1 MYFCNFLALQKG
13 RTLKTEKHRMFA
25 VIMAGGSG
33 TRFWPL
39 SREKMP
45 KQLLKIGS
53 EDTLI
58 QQTVKRVLPLIK
70 RQDIF
75 VVTNHALSDEIQ
87 IQLAAKFGEPW
98 DRSFILEPEAKNT
111 APALGLAALHL
122 NRIDPEGIMV
132 VFSADHAIRKSNEF
146 LNLLRKAADA
156 AADDY
161 LVTFG
166 IKPDRPETGYGY
178 IKAGTPCKDDGGVGI
193 CNVEAFVEKPDFETA
208 KKYVANGRYYWNSG
222 IFIWKTKRLLQEIE
236 KHSPSLYKGLME
248 IQKSIDTDR
257 ESDVIKQVFK
267 NLESISIDYAVME
280 KTDRAAVI
288 PADIGWSD
296 VGSWTALDD
305 VSDRDAS
312 GNVISGNVIDIG
324 SRDTIIYAEKRLVAT
339 IGRKDTV
346 VVDTPDATL
355 VCSKDRAQDVKKVV
369 EELKKRK
376 SGEHL
381 IHRTVHRPWGYY
393 TVLEEGDRYKIKRL
407 VINPATK
414 LSHQL
419 HHHRSEHWVVV
430 SGTARV
436 TNGEKVYD
444 VHPNESTYIP
454 MSTKHRLENLGK
466 IPLQIIEVQNGEYL
480 EEDDIVRF
488 EDDYNRHDKKRKS
501 LPTLSERK

>member
-1 MYFCNFLALQKG
+1 MG
-13 RTLKTEKHRMFA
+13 TSLKKDDHHMFA

-45 KQLLKIGS
+45 KQLLKIGA

-58 QQTVKRVLPLIK
+58 QETVKRVLPLIK
-70 RQDIF
+70 REDIF
-75 VVTNHALSDEIQ
+75 VVTNHGLSDAINM
-87 IQLAAKFGEPW
+87 QLSSKFGETW
-98 DRSFILEPEAKNT
+98 DMNFILEPEARNT

-122 NRIDPEGIMV
+122 NRIDPDGIMV
-132 VFSADHAIRKSNEF
+132 VFSADHSIRKADEF
-146 LNLLRKAADA
+146 LNLLRKAEHA
-156 AADDY
+156 AVDDY
-161 LVTFG
+161 LVTLG

-178 IKAGTPCKDDGGVGI
+178 IKAGDQCYGSGEKGQGSDHAGVCK
-193 CNVEAFVEKPDFETA
+193 VEAFVEKPNIETA
-208 KKYVANGRYYWNSG
+208 REYLRQGKYFWNSG
-222 IFIWKTKRLLQEIE
+222 IFIWKTRALLREIE
-236 KHSPSLYKGLME
+236 KYAPSLHKGLME
-248 IQKSIDTDR
+248 IQKNIG
-257 ESDVIKQVFK
+257 SDKETEVIRQVFK
-267 NLESISIDYAVME
+267 SLESISIDYAVME
-280 KTDRAAVI
+280 KTDKAAVI

-305 VSDRDAS
+305 VSDRDTS
-312 GNVISGNVIDIG
+312 GNVIAGNVIDID
-324 SRDTIIYAEKRLVAT
+324 SHDSIIYAEKRLVAT
-339 IGRKDTV
+339 IGLRDLV

-355 VCSKDRAQDVKKVV
+355 VCSKERAQDVKKVV

-376 SGEHL
+376 TGEHL
-381 IHRTVHRPWGYY
+381 IHLTVYRPWGSY
-393 TVLEEGDRYKIKRL
+393 TILEEGDHYKIKRL
-407 VINPATK
+407 VINPGTK

-419 HHHRSEHWVVV
+419 HNHRSEHWVVV

-454 MSTKHRLENLGK
+454 MSTKHRLENPGK

-488 EDDYNRHDKKRKS
+488 DDDYKRHDSDKRRS
-501 LPTLSERK
+501 LPSIPESK

>member
-1 MYFCNFLALQKG
+1 
-13 RTLKTEKHRMFA
+13 
-25 VIMAGGSG
+25 MAGGSG

-45 KQLLKIGS
+45 KQLLKIGGT
-53 EDTLI
+53 DTLI
-58 QQTVKRVLPLIK
+58 EQTVSRVLPMIMREDLYI
-70 RQDIF
+70 
-75 VVTNHALSDEIQ
+75 VTNNSLADAIGMQLSDKLGGSWE
-87 IQLAAKFGEPW
+87 
-98 DRSFILEPEAKNT
+98 RNFIIEPEAKNT

-122 NRIDPEGIMV
+122 QRIDPNGIMV
-132 VFSADHAIRKSNEF
+132 VLSADHFIKRTDEM
-146 LNLLRKAADA
+146 LRILHIASKAARH
-156 AADDY
+156 DY
-161 LVTFG
+161 LVTLG

-178 IKAGTPCKDDGGVGI
+178 IRAGEKCGDAETEELRKVD
-193 CNVEAFVEKPDFETA
+193 AFVEKPDLATA
-208 KKYVANGRYYWNSG
+208 KEYIKQGNYYWNSG
-222 IFIWKTKRLLQEIE
+222 IFIWKVKAFLLELE
-236 KHSPSLYKGLME
+236 KHAAGLYGGLME
-248 IQKSIDTDR
+248 IQRSIGTDQ
-257 ESDVIKQVFK
+257 EVSVITSVFK
-267 NLESISIDYAVME
+267 NLKEVSIDYALME
-280 KTDRAAVI
+280 KTTRAAVI

-296 VGSWTALDD
+296 VGSWTALND
-305 VSDRDAS
+305 VSDRDEL
-312 GNVISGNVIDIG
+312 GNVITGNVIDLG
-324 SRDTIIYAEKRLVAT
+324 SRDSIIYAEKRLVAT
-339 IGRKDTV
+339 IGLKDMV

-369 EELKKRK
+369 EVLKKRK

-381 IHRTVHRPWGYY
+381 IHRTVYRPWGSY
-393 TVLEEGDRYKIKRL
+393 TILEEGDRYKIKRL
-407 VINPATK
+407 EIKPGAK

-488 EDDYNRHDKKRKS
+488 DDDYHRHDTMRTF
-501 LPTLSERK
+501 LPVIPDTNNT

>member
-1 MYFCNFLALQKG
+1 
-13 RTLKTEKHRMFA
+13 MFA

-45 KQLLKIGS
+45 KQLLKIGA

-58 QQTVKRVLPLIK
+58 QETVKRVLPLIH
-70 RQDIF
+70 REDIF
-75 VVTNHALSDEIQ
+75 VVTNHSLSDAINM
-87 IQLAAKFGEPW
+87 QLSAKFGESW
-98 DRSFILEPEAKNT
+98 DMNFILEPEARNT

-122 NRIDPEGIMV
+122 NRIDPDGIMV
-132 VFSADHAIRKSNEF
+132 VFSADHSIRKADEF
-146 LNLLRKAADA
+146 LSLLRKAGNA
-156 AADDY
+156 ASHDY
-161 LVTFG
+161 LVTLG

-178 IKAGTPCKDDGGVGI
+178 IKAGEPCAVLDDQSGV
-193 CNVEAFVEKPDFETA
+193 CKVEAFVEKPNIETA
-208 KKYVANGRYYWNSG
+208 REYVKQGRYYWNSG
-222 IFIWKTKRLLQEIE
+222 IFIWKTNALLREIE
-236 KHSPSLYKGLME
+236 KHAPSLYKGLME
-248 IQKSIDTDR
+248 IQNNIGTDR
-257 ESDVIKQVFK
+257 ETEVIGQVFK
-267 NLESISIDYAVME
+267 TLESISIDYAVME

-296 VGSWTALDD
+296 VGSWTALDN
-305 VSDRDAS
+305 VSGRDTS
-312 GNVISGNVIDIG
+312 GNVITGNVIDID
-324 SRDTIIYAEKRLVAT
+324 SHDSIIYAEKRLVAT
-339 IGRKDTV
+339 IGLKDVV

-381 IHRTVHRPWGYY
+381 IHLTVHRPWGSY
-393 TVLEEGDRYKIKRL
+393 TILEEGEHYKIKRL
-407 VINPATK
+407 VISPGTK

-419 HHHRSEHWVVV
+419 HNHRSEHWVVV

-436 TNGEKVYD
+436 TSGEKVYD

-454 MSTKHRLENLGK
+454 MSTKHRLENPGR

-488 EDDYNRHDKKRKS
+488 EDDYKRHDNDTRKS
-501 LPTLSERK
+501 LPTIPNKK